1 MSSLPAAPSQ
11 GFLCATQV
19 NAPLSLFTALGL
31 IGCKSSFVFSISHDL
46 GILSWLGFS
55 RACGEQ
61 GSLLLNGLLEPSTH
75 SPGHAGSGR
84 AGSLLLGDT
93 QLQFMNQQSWAGRE
107 GSEAG
112 ERLHPLLQDFS
123 YQLSKWFL
131 CLHPQTDSSSP
142 PALLKEAPQKPIAWL
157 LPYLVRLFWG
167 AGQI

>member
-61 GSLLLNGLLEPSTH
+61 GSLLLSGLLEPSTC
-75 SPGHAGSGR
+75 SSGR

-112 ERLHPLLQDFS
+112 ERLYPLLQDFS
-123 YQLSKWFL
+123 YQLSKSFL